1 MKKVLLLLIG
11 LIALGCSKSE
21 GEKGGDFSQY
31 KLNVPD
37 WLVGEYKYSQGFT
50 TYDFGFSK
58 NDYLL
63 SRNGKS
69 FFESFWSRLI
79 KEEKYLNGANKG
91 YYFIYYATQAKKYFK
106 YSFEL
111 KEKLCS
117 YEFFGINFNECTE
130 ENKNDREIRRIYEE
144 VTENGKTIEKIS
156 DNTYTY
162 KKVK

>member
-1 MKKVLLLLIG
+1 MKKVLLLLMG
-11 LIALGCSKSE
+11 LIVLGCSKE
-21 GEKGGDFSQY
+21 EKEEDFSQY

-79 KEEKYLNGANKG
+79 KEDKYLNGANKG
-91 YYFIYYATQAKKYFK
+91 YYFIYYATQTKKYLK
-106 YSFEL
+106 YSFEM
-111 KEKLCS
+111 KEKKCS
-117 YEFFGINFNECTE
+117 YELNGIIFNLCDED
-130 ENKNDREIRRIYEE
+130 NKNDREIRRIYEE